1 MKLKRSLVLLVVLS
15 FLSSRPAPAQSPQE
29 ASGGD
34 AARKELEA
42 KALALLEDALA
53 EAQGLKLAENRVRA
67 QTVAAGPLWSRDERA
82 ARAAFK
88 AAADNIAALA
98 NGLDPEDPQFFDAA
112 RAVLEMRN
120 ELAQAVAPHDPKLA
134 LDFLRATR
142 QPHSEAFRGQ
152 GDWLLNQEQMMEAN
166 LAGQIAARDPR
177 QALAAAEETLNR
189 GVSSGLV
196 GVLQQL
202 NAQDPASASK
212 LAGEIVQKLRP
223 ETIRDDG
230 EASSVAYQ
238 LLALTKPAETSAAA
252 SQQQVAVV
260 GEGPVSIS
268 VSGCV
273 KCLTNGNGLSLDP
286 QTRAD
291 LVEKL
296 VAAAMSA
303 QPNRGGSYNIFQAIQ
318 ALVPELEKTAPARV
332 APLRQRAAELE
343 RAFNPQGDAWKD
355 YRELMEKG
363 TVEAMLEAAPKA
375 PPEVRDNLY
384 SNAAWKTLND
394 GGDAER
400 ARQIADNLSNPQQ
413 RAQLRK
419 GIEQQ
424 LQQRAAE
431 QGRFAEALQ
440 IASRQTTVEEK
451 VQALVQIA
459 GAASANGDRATALQV
474 LAQARGLLE
483 GQVHTQAQ
491 FDAWLQV
498 AAAYAP
504 LDADASFTMVEAGI
518 GQLNEL
524 VDAAAA
530 VNGFGQEAFK
540 DGELKWQA
548 GYPWNE
554 LIRQCAGT
562 LATLAPSNFERASAD
577 AKSFRRADTRAAA
590 QLTLAQNLLNT
601 LAPQR
606 PPQRFYRR
614 LQSISGNMVID
625 GN

>member
-1 MKLKRSLVLLVVLS
+1 MKIKRSLVLLVVLS

-34 AARKELEA
+34 SARKELEA

-67 QTVAAGPLWSRDERA
+67 QTVSAGLLWPRDERA

-88 AAADNIAALA
+88 AAADGIAALA
-98 NGLDPEDPQFFDAA
+98 GGLDPEDPQFFDAA

-120 ELAQAVAPHDPKLA
+120 ELAQSVAPHDPKLA

-142 QPHSEAFRGQ
+142 QPHPEAFRGQ

-238 LLALTKPAETSAAA
+238 LFALTKPAETSAAA
-252 SQQQVAVV
+252 NQQKVV
-260 GEGPVSIS
+260 VFGEGPVSIS
-268 VSGCV
+268 
-273 KCLTNGNGLSLDP
+273 GLSCGRCVPAGGLPLDP

-291 LVEKL
+291 LLEKL
-296 VAAAMSA
+296 IAAAMTA
-303 QPNRGGSYNIFQAIQ
+303 QPNRAGSYNIYQAIQ

-384 SNAAWKTLND
+384 SNAAWKSLND

-424 LQQRAAE
+424 IQQHAAE

-440 IASRQTTVEEK
+440 IASRQTTAEEK

-483 GQVHTQAQ
+483 GQVRGQAQ
-491 FDAWLQV
+491 FGAWLQV

-504 LDADASFTMVEAGI
+504 LDADASFTMVETGI

-524 VDAAAA
+524 VDAAAV

-540 DGELKWQA
+540 DGELRLQA

-554 LIRQCAGT
+554 LIQQCAGT

-601 LAPQR
+601 LAPPR

-614 LQSISGNMVID
+614 LQSISGSIVID